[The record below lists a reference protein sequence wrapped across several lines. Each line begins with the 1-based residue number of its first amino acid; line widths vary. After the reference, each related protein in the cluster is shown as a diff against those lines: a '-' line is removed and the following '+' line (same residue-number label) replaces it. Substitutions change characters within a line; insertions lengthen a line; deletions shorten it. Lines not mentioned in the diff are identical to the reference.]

1 MKKVKLYSP
10 TENLLLEWI
19 IQSKHNKLAR
29 KTINQNWDYSRVF
42 GNCTPNTAIGC
53 NIRITYVNSFY
64 FRGLNDADMEIT
76 VLDIQILKVLHREV
90 KEVSNLIAEITAP
103 YKALQQAT
111 KWLDQQEA
119 CQLLNIS
126 KRTLQTY
133 RAKGILGATQ
143 INRKTY
149 FRLSEVELLMQGER
163 PLKKQK
169 K

>member
-1 MKKVKLYSP
+1 
-10 TENLLLEWI
+10 
-19 IQSKHNKLAR
+19 
-29 KTINQNWDYSRVF
+29 
-42 GNCTPNTAIGC
+42 
-53 NIRITYVNSFY
+53 
-64 FRGLNDADMEIT
+64 MEIS
-76 VLDIQILKVLHREV
+76 VLDIQFLKALHGEV
-90 KEVSNLIAEITAP
+90 KEVSNLIAEMTAP

-111 KWLDQQEA
+111 KWLDQQEV

>member
-1 MKKVKLYSP
+1 M
-10 TENLLLEWI
+10 
-19 IQSKHNKLAR
+19 QSERNSLVR
-29 KTINQNWDYSRVF
+29 KTINQNWDCNTVF

-53 NIRITYVNSFY
+53 NIGIPNVNTFY

-76 VLDIQILKVLHREV
+76 VLDIQILKALHREV
-90 KEVSNLIAEITAP
+90 KEVSLLIKEVTAP

-149 FRLSEVELLMQGER
+149 FRLSEVELLMETER
-163 PLKKQK
+163 PFKKQK

>member
-1 MKKVKLYSP
+1 
-10 TENLLLEWI
+10 
-19 IQSKHNKLAR
+19 
-29 KTINQNWDYSRVF
+29 
-42 GNCTPNTAIGC
+42 
-53 NIRITYVNSFY
+53 
-64 FRGLNDADMEIT
+64 MEIT
-76 VLDIQILKVLHREV
+76 VLDIQILKALHREV
-90 KEVSNLIAEITAP
+90 KEVSNLIAEITKP
-103 YKALQQAT
+103 YKSLQQAT

-133 RAKGILGATQ
+133 RVKGILGATQ

-163 PLKKQK
+163 PSKKQK

>member
-1 MKKVKLYSP
+1 M
-10 TENLLLEWI
+10 T
-19 IQSKHNKLAR
+19 
-29 KTINQNWDYSRVF
+29 T
-42 GNCTPNTAIGC
+42 
-53 NIRITYVNSFY
+53 
-64 FRGLNDADMEIT
+64 
-76 VLDIQILKVLHREV
+76 
-90 KEVSNLIAEITAP
+90 P

-163 PLKKQK
+163 PLKSKRNETDWKFKRRYACLARSCGRHQNELLYIREYFHPLLK
-169 K
+169 GKSTFRANRFARCCISANGRCNSTEMTD

>member
-1 MKKVKLYSP
+1 
-10 TENLLLEWI
+10 
-19 IQSKHNKLAR
+19 
-29 KTINQNWDYSRVF
+29 
-42 GNCTPNTAIGC
+42 
-53 NIRITYVNSFY
+53 
-64 FRGLNDADMEIT
+64 MEIT
-76 VLDIQILKVLHREV
+76 VLDIQILTALHREV
-90 KEVSNLIAEITAP
+90 KEVSVLIKEITSP

-111 KWLDQQEA
+111 KWLDHQEA

-133 RAKGILGATQ
+133 RVKGILGATQ

>member
-1 MKKVKLYSP
+1 M
-10 TENLLLEWI
+10 
-19 IQSKHNKLAR
+19 
-29 KTINQNWDYSRVF
+29 
-42 GNCTPNTAIGC
+42 
-53 NIRITYVNSFY
+53 TYVNSFY

-76 VLDIQILKVLHREV
+76 VLDIQILKALHREI
-90 KEVSNLIAEITAP
+90 KEVSNLIAEMTTP

-149 FRLSEVELLMQGER
+149 FRLSEVELLMQEDR

>member
-1 MKKVKLYSP
+1 
-10 TENLLLEWI
+10 
-19 IQSKHNKLAR
+19 
-29 KTINQNWDYSRVF
+29 
-42 GNCTPNTAIGC
+42 
-53 NIRITYVNSFY
+53 
-64 FRGLNDADMEIT
+64 MEIT
-76 VLDIQILKVLHREV
+76 FLDIQILKALHREV
-90 KEVSNLIAEITAP
+90 TEVSLLIKEITSP

-133 RAKGILGATQ
+133 RAKGIIGATQ

-149 FRLSEVELLMQGER
+149 FKLSDVELFMQR
-163 PLKKQK
+163 TQPLKKQK

>member
-1 MKKVKLYSP
+1 
-10 TENLLLEWI
+10 
-19 IQSKHNKLAR
+19 
-29 KTINQNWDYSRVF
+29 
-42 GNCTPNTAIGC
+42 
-53 NIRITYVNSFY
+53 
-64 FRGLNDADMEIT
+64 MEIT
-76 VLDIQILKVLHREV
+76 VLDNQILKALHREI
-90 KEVSNLIAEITAP
+90 KEVSHLIAEITTP
-103 YKALQQAT
+103 YKSLQQAT
-111 KWLDQQEA
+111 KWLDQQEV

-149 FRLSEVELLMQGER
+149 FRLSDVELLMQINR

>member
-1 MKKVKLYSP
+1 
-10 TENLLLEWI
+10 
-19 IQSKHNKLAR
+19 
-29 KTINQNWDYSRVF
+29 
-42 GNCTPNTAIGC
+42 
-53 NIRITYVNSFY
+53 
-64 FRGLNDADMEIT
+64 MEIT
-76 VLDIQILKVLHREV
+76 VLDIQILGALRKEV
-90 KEVSNLIAEITAP
+90 KEVSKLIQEITSP

-111 KWLDQQEA
+111 KWLDQQET

-149 FRLSEVELLMQGER
+149 FRLSDVELLIQSER

>member
-1 MKKVKLYSP
+1 LGSAVAVRLNFATFLFFFWYIFKYF
-10 TENLLLEWI
+10 I
-19 IQSKHNKLAR
+19 I
-29 KTINQNWDYSRVF
+29 VF
-42 GNCTPNTAIGC
+42 GKTPPLNANGY
-53 NIRITYVNSFY
+53 NIRMTYINSFY
-64 FRGLNDADMEIT
+64 FRGLNDVDMEIT
-76 VLDIQILKVLHREV
+76 VLDIQILKALHREV
-90 KEVSNLIAEITAP
+90 KEVSNLISEITAP

>member
-1 MKKVKLYSP
+1 
-10 TENLLLEWI
+10 
-19 IQSKHNKLAR
+19 
-29 KTINQNWDYSRVF
+29 
-42 GNCTPNTAIGC
+42 
-53 NIRITYVNSFY
+53 
-64 FRGLNDADMEIT
+64 MEIT
-76 VLDIQILKVLHREV
+76 VLDIQMLKKLEREV
-90 KEVSNLIAEITAP
+90 KEVSNLIKEMTSQ

-133 RAKGILGATQ
+133 RAKGIIGATQ

-149 FRLSEVELLMQGER
+149 FKLSDVELFMQR
-163 PLKKQK
+163 TQPLKKQK

>member
-1 MKKVKLYSP
+1 
-10 TENLLLEWI
+10 
-19 IQSKHNKLAR
+19 
-29 KTINQNWDYSRVF
+29 
-42 GNCTPNTAIGC
+42 
-53 NIRITYVNSFY
+53 
-64 FRGLNDADMEIT
+64 MEIT
-76 VLDIQILKVLHREV
+76 VLDIQILGALHKEV
-90 KEVSNLIAEITAP
+90 KEVSKLIHEITSP

-111 KWLDQQEA
+111 KWLDQQET

-149 FRLSEVELLMQGER
+149 FRLSDVELLIQRER

>member
-1 MKKVKLYSP
+1 
-10 TENLLLEWI
+10 
-19 IQSKHNKLAR
+19 
-29 KTINQNWDYSRVF
+29 
-42 GNCTPNTAIGC
+42 
-53 NIRITYVNSFY
+53 
-64 FRGLNDADMEIT
+64 MEIT
-76 VLDIQILKVLHREV
+76 VLDIQILKALHREV
-90 KEVSNLIAEITAP
+90 KEVSNLIEEMTAP

-111 KWLDQQEA
+111 KWLDQQET

-133 RAKGILGATQ
+133 RATQ

-149 FRLSEVELLMQGER
+149 FRLSDVELLMQGER

>member
-1 MKKVKLYSP
+1 
-10 TENLLLEWI
+10 
-19 IQSKHNKLAR
+19 
-29 KTINQNWDYSRVF
+29 
-42 GNCTPNTAIGC
+42 
-53 NIRITYVNSFY
+53 
-64 FRGLNDADMEIT
+64 MEIT
-76 VLDIQILKVLHREV
+76 VLDIQILKALHREV
-90 KEVSNLIAEITAP
+90 KEVSNLIVEITAP

-133 RAKGILGATQ
+133 RAKGIIGATQ

-149 FRLSEVELLMQGER
+149 FKLSDVELFMQR
-163 PLKKQK
+163 TQPLKKQK